1 MTVQRVSDARAL
13 AERIPSGARLA
24 VSKGESADV
33 PMAIALELVR
43 RGVRDL
49 KVVTVPTCAWPAS
62 GMMLDILIGAGCV
75 ASVETSGVSMSEL
88 GPAPRFTA
96 AVKSGALKV
105 IDATCPAVFAA
116 VQAGAKGQPFVPLR
130 GIIGADLLRH
140 RDDWKVIDN
149 PFGESDPVVVLKA
162 INPDVTMFHAPMA
175 DREGNVWVGRN
186 RDLLTLA
193 HASEETLVTVE
204 RVVDQNFLEDETLAA
219 GTLPAFYVSA
229 LAEQKGGCWPMRL
242 DGTTDLDVVRDYLA
256 AARSEDGFRH
266 WLETSLPA
274 LPEAA
279 E

>member
-1 MTVQRVSDARAL
+1 MSVPRLPDVRAL
-13 AERIPSGARLA
+13 AERIPSGARVA
-24 VSKGESADV
+24 VSKGEAADV
-33 PMAIALELVR
+33 PMAMALELVK

-49 KVVTVPTCAWPAS
+49 RIVTVPTCAWPAS

-75 ASVETSGVSMSEL
+75 ASVETSGVSFSEL

-105 IDATCPAVFAA
+105 IDATCPAVYAA
-116 VQAGAKGQPFVPLR
+116 VQAGAKGQPFAPLR

-140 RDDWKVIDN
+140 RDDWTIIDN

-175 DREGNVWVGRN
+175 DREGNVWIGRN
-186 RDLLTLA
+186 RDLLILA
-193 HASEETLVTVE
+193 HAADQVLVTVE
-204 RVVDQNFLEDETLAA
+204 KTVDANFLEDDALAA
-219 GTLPAFYVSA
+219 GTIPAFYVSA
-229 LAEQKGGCWPMRL
+229 LAERPGGCWPMKV
-242 DGTTDLDVVRDYLA
+242 DGGTDIDVVREYAKA
-256 AARSEDGFRH
+256 AKTDEGFRD
-266 WLETSLPA
+266 WLERRLPA